1 MEGVSATGSNGVMAI
16 DALKKSMKVEEMQA
30 TKALESSAV
39 DNTKAQEQRQNSELA
54 AQSTG
59 LGVNINIKG

>member
-1 MEGVSATGSNGVMAI
+1 MEGVSGSNSTGVMAI
-16 DALKKSMKVEEMQA
+16 DALKKGMQVQEMQA
-30 TKALESSAV
+30 SKALESSGV
-39 DNTKAQEQRQNSELA
+39 ENNKMQEERKNSELA

>member
-1 MEGVSATGSNGVMAI
+1 MEGVSGTGSNGVMAI